1 MTAPL
6 CCVCIPPVNTKN
18 LLTAFCFKHKIFL
31 LVTLSKV
38 LQTPQLSFREL
49 ALTATGLIGG
59 GWYGGNPWDP
69 MAACVDRRSL
79 GICLKA
85 TNKNAQLSFGKHQKA
100 LILDPPGKTGAVEF
114 WKLFWGS
121 FTNLS
126 PGTTWFFFSF
136 PVAASWSSWLLR
148 QMDIMTLATNLP
160 KVGKDC
166 WGKEYAQ
173 KYQQSTD

>member
-1 MTAPL
+1 MQLQAQYQGYLGLVKGYCSCYLTKHLHFSMTAPL

-114 WKLFWGS
+114 
-121 FTNLS
+121 
-126 PGTTWFFFSF
+126 
-136 PVAASWSSWLLR
+136 
-148 QMDIMTLATNLP
+148 
-160 KVGKDC
+160 
-166 WGKEYAQ
+166 
-173 KYQQSTD
+173 